1 MSLEKNIRRKIKKRR
16 VLPVQIH
23 LQVVH
28 QERKRKISTKNRTRI
43 QKRYQSPHQEALQ
56 KTQINQSLPARTFKV
71 EFCLAIMTRI
81 KKVTKKIKNLLKRR
95 IKLKMVMVSNEVTDD
110 IKYNIS
116 VQ

>member
-28 QERKRKISTKNRTRI
+28 QEERKRKESTKNRTRI
-43 QKRYQSPHQEALQ
+43 QKRNQSPHQEALQ

-71 EFCLAIMTRI
+71 EFCLAIMTRNKI
-81 KKVTKKIKNLLKRR
+81 VTKKIKNLLKRR
-95 IKLKMVMVSNEVTDD
+95 IKLKMVMVSNELPM
-110 IKYNIS
+110 I
-116 VQ
+116 